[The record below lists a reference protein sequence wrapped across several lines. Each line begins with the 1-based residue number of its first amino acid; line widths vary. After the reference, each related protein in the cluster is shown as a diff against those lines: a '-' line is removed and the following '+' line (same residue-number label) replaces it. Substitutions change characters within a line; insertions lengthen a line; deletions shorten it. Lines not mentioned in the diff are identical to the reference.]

1 MRVVFCKKIKKTEE
15 TRNALSP
22 FLLLDSKCQVVL
34 KYIYNAQGFPE
45 MSKASFGGSRAQ
57 GFHEMSKASFGG
69 SRAGA
74 NI

>member
-1 MRVVFCKKIKKTEE
+1 MTGTDKHKRD
-15 TRNALSP
+15 RSSP
-22 FLLLDSKCQVVL
+22 VSFAILDSEGQVVL